1 MRQLRLVLLSL
12 VASVVVVGMVA
23 ASSSGGGMSA
33 PGSSAGQQQPAGR
46 SVPGELIVHF
56 REGIPQAWQAAV
68 ASINGVRL
76 ERRLLSGRHATV
88 SVPVGDEEEFRAQ
101 LARDPAVEF
110 VEPNLIRTTLTHDDP
125 DAPDDPFFSFQWHL
139 PMIQIEEAWDISQ
152 GTGVTVAVLD
162 TGIAYEEFSIYGQ
175 APDLADT
182 SFVSPRDFVNG
193 DSHANDD
200 NGHGTHV
207 AGTIAQN
214 TNNGIG
220 VAGVAFGATIMP
232 VKVMDVDGIGTAADV
247 ADGVLWAVNNG
258 ADVINLSL
266 GGPDISRAERQAFQV
281 AEAFG
286 VVVVAAAGNGDE
298 QGVGE
303 PVLLYPA
310 ALPSV
315 ISVGAVGYDETRAS
329 YSNYGLGEDGTI
341 LDLMAPGGDFV
352 DLNEDTFVDGVLQ
365 NTYLHFCGA
374 PSDPPDF
381 TNFLYCFSIGTSMA
395 AAHVTG
401 VAALLLSADPSLT
414 PNQVREVLTCSA
426 LDLGPPGVDMEY
438 GSGLVQ
444 AFDALL
450 DSDGDG
456 VVDCLDTTSTPTPT
470 PTPTP
475 VAATSGDADCDG
487 DVDSV
492 DALQNLRFVA
502 DVKPFADCIDAGDVD
517 CSGDVDTADALMILR
532 YVAALPVDLPDG
544 CPGIE

>member
-1 MRQLRLVLLSL
+1 MRRLRLVLLSL
-12 VASVVVVGMVA
+12 LASAVVLGMVA

-33 PGSSAGQQQPAGR
+33 PKNPTEQQPPAGR

-76 ERRLLSGRHATV
+76 KRLLVSGRHATV
-88 SVPVGDEEEFRAQ
+88 SVPVGDEEEFRER
-101 LARDPAVEF
+101 LARDPAIEF
-110 VEPNLIRTTLTHDDP
+110 VEPNLIRTTLTHNDP
-125 DAPDDPFFSFQWHL
+125 DVPDDPFFSFQWHL
-139 PMIQIEEAWDISQ
+139 PMIQVEEAWDISQ

-162 TGIAYEEFSIYGQ
+162 TGIAYEDFSTYGR
-175 APDLADT
+175 APDLADAT
-182 SFVSPRDFVNG
+182 FVSARDFVNA
-193 DSHANDD
+193 DDHANDD

-220 VAGVAFGATIMP
+220 VTGVAFGATIMP
-232 VKVMDVDGIGTAADV
+232 VKVMDAEGIGTSADV
-247 ADGVLWAVNNG
+247 ANGVLWAVNNG
-258 ADVINLSL
+258 ADIINLSL

-281 AEAFG
+281 AAAFG

-303 PVLLYPA
+303 SSLLYPA

-315 ISVGAVGYDETRAS
+315 ISVGAVGFDETRAA
-329 YSNYGLGEDGTI
+329 YSNYGSGEEGTI
-341 LDLMAPGGDFV
+341 LDLVAPGGEFT

-365 NTYLHFCGA
+365 NTYLHYCGA
-374 PSDPPDF
+374 PSDPIDF
-381 TNFLYCFSIGTSMA
+381 TNFVYCFSIGTSMA
-395 AAHVTG
+395 TAHVSG
-401 VAALLLSADPSLT
+401 VAALLLSAHPSLT
-414 PNQVREVLTCSA
+414 PNQVREALTCSA
-426 LDLGPPGVDMEY
+426 KDLGPAGDDMEY

-470 PTPTP
+470 P
-475 VAATSGDADCDG
+475 AATASGDADCDG

-492 DALQNLRFVA
+492 DALQVLRFVA
-502 DVKPFADCIDAGDVD
+502 AVEPFAACIDAGDVD
-517 CSGDVDTADALMILR
+517 CNGEVDIADALAILR
-532 YVAALPVDLPDG
+532 HVAALPLDLPDG
-544 CPGIE
+544 CTGIG